1 MTNDLEPLDPAT
13 GREMYLD
20 ERSHELAD
28 ATIQSHRY
36 RLKQFVQWCDQ
47 EDIENLNDLSG
58 RDVHRFRVK
67 RRNEDDLA
75 TATMKGQLATLRV
88 FLRFCATIDAVEPGL
103 DEKIILPTT
112 TADDAREELLDAERA
127 RKVLDHLEKYR
138 YATLEHV
145 LFEVLWHTGLRIGAA
160 VGIDIEDYDADEQFL
175 ELAHRP
181 EQGTSLKNGKAS
193 ERFVALNDG
202 VCSVLDDW
210 LEVNHPGSVDDYER
224 NPLFG
229 TRRSRLSK
237 NRARTIAYQYTRPCV
252 YDSRCPHNREFE
264 NCEAQ
269 PTAYAHACP
278 SSLSPHPI
286 RRGAITNHLQNEVPE
301 KVVSDR
307 MDVGPDVLDQ
317 HYDQRTKK
325 EKLEQRRQF
334 LDESSSQ

>member
-1 MTNDLEPLDPAT
+1 
-13 GREMYLD
+13 
-20 ERSHELAD
+20 
-28 ATIQSHRY
+28 
-36 RLKQFVQWCDQ
+36 
-47 EDIENLNDLSG
+47 
-58 RDVHRFRVK
+58 
-67 RRNEDDLA
+67 
-75 TATMKGQLATLRV
+75 MKGQLATLRV

-138 YATLEHV
+138 YATLEHI
-145 LFEVLWHTGLRIGAA
+145 LFEVLWHTGLRIGSA

-193 ERFVALNDG
+193 ERFVALNDR

-210 LEVNHPGSVDDYER
+210 LEVNHPGSVDGYER

-237 NRARTIAYQYTRPCV
+237 NRARTIVYQYTRPCI
-252 YDSRCPHNREFE
+252 YDGRCPHNREFE
-264 NCEAQ
+264 DCEAQ

-286 RRGAITNHLQNEVPE
+286 RRGAITNHLQNDVPE